1 MTAAFADHEE
11 VQASYIISD
20 GDDEKKKFL
29 SLVWLGNTI
38 NTSYSILPPLF
49 RPDRHMSKQIL

>member
-38 NTSYSILPPLF
+38 NTSYSILPPL
-49 RPDRHMSKQIL
+49 QTT

>member
-11 VQASYIISD
+11 VQASFIISN
-20 GDDEKKKFL
+20 GVGEKKKFL
-29 SLVWLGNTI
+29 SMVWLGNTI
-38 NTSYSILPPLF
+38 NTSSIILPPLF